1 MIKLV
6 AIDIDGT
13 LVNEQKIL
21 TKKVRDAIR
30 QAMAKG
36 VKIVLSTGRP
46 IEGIKPYLKELGFS
60 EEEDYVISQ
69 NGAAIT
75 RTDTME
81 IIAQETHPFS
91 DLKDLYQLGKAFPTD
106 TLMLNETHFY
116 MVLPHG
122 VEPSVDPDVLDEGET
137 LNMDVE
143 VIHIDHLNEES
154 DILKVTY
161 FGEVGE
167 VDEVMA
173 VIPDEFYERFYIVR
187 NEPYLIDVMVKG
199 VNKGMALRKLA
210 KHLDL
215 ALEEVMAIGDGE
227 NDYEMLEAAGLGIA
241 MANGTDRLKSIAS
254 DITLSNEEDGV
265 AYAFEKWVL

>member
-13 LVNEQKIL
+13 LLNEKKVL
-21 TKKVRDAIR
+21 TKKVRDVIH
-30 QAMAKG
+30 QAMEKG

-81 IIAQETHPFS
+81 IIAQQIHPLE
-91 DLKDLYQLGKAFPTD
+91 DLAELYHLGKEFPTD
-106 TLMLNETHFY
+106 TLMINEEHFY

-122 VEPSVDPDVLDEGET
+122 VEPSVDPDVLDEGKT

-143 VIHIDHLNEES
+143 VIHLDHLKEDSE
-154 DILKVTY
+154 ILKVIY
-161 FGEVGE
+161 FGDVEE
-167 VDEVMA
+167 IDEVVA
-173 VIPDEFYERFYIVR
+173 AIPRDFYERYYIVR

-199 VNKGMALRKLA
+199 VNKGVALKRLA
-210 KHLDL
+210 EHLNIKID
-215 ALEEVMAIGDGE
+215 EIMAIGDGE

-241 MANGTDRLKSIAS
+241 MANGTERLKSIAS
-254 DITLSNEEDGV
+254 DVTLSNEEDGV
-265 AYAFEKWVL
+265 AFAFEKWVL